1 MSCSFNSYIIN
12 EDKRRVKR
20 LEVFMIKY
28 YVGID
33 IGTDSVGIACTD
45 EEYRL
50 LRAKGKVLWAVRLF
64 DEAKTAKERRNQRTA
79 RRRLQRRAQRID
91 LLQELFYP
99 HISDKL
105 FFARLNNS
113 GFLYEDKDEKLQ
125 SPYSLFADEN
135 YTDKEFYKE
144 FPTVFH
150 LRRALI
156 AGEKKYDLRLYYL
169 AIHHIIKYRGHF
181 LFEGQEMS
189 EIRDIKRLFD
199 NLNET
204 ADNTFD
210 EGTPIFP
217 AEKAEEFKK
226 TAMSRMG
233 VNDKVKECC
242 ALFDVG
248 KDDRKKEIIK
258 LLSGGTGKT
267 CVIFDNEE
275 YKDEKICFK
284 GLDAETFEAK
294 QTVFGDDFDY
304 LSKIKSIYDYIVFEH
319 ILQGNAYISDS
330 MTKLYDKHKSD
341 LRKLKDFVLK
351 NCSHDDYIKIFK
363 STEEKSNYVNYIGYT
378 KKGKSKVN
386 VKKCKYDAFK
396 KYLQNFL
403 EKTPLSEEQ
412 ESVKKDIIEEL
423 KNDTFL
429 PKILNADN
437 GLFPYQIN
445 LSELDKISENLC
457 RDYPEFGIKTDGNS
471 IADKIRSIHT
481 FRIPYYVGPLNTS
494 AGINA
499 WAVRKKDGRI
509 TPWNFNDMIDEAESN
524 EKFMRRMTNKCTYLY
539 GEDVLPKCSIL
550 YQKFCVLNE
559 LNNLR
564 INEQKLS
571 VQLKQD
577 IFNDLFLKDRR
588 ITYKKVRE
596 YLVNKGYFAKSEETG
611 INLSGTD
618 GGFKSSMSSY
628 MALES
633 ILGNFVDSHSD
644 VCEQIILWHTLNT
657 NKDIVEKLISKNFG
671 NHKEVAS
678 NIKALKGLSFKDFGK
693 LSKRFL
699 CDIKGG
705 VDEETGAV
713 YNMIETL
720 YNTDKN
726 LNQILYYDKYTFLQR
741 IEEENGDADNEVT
754 PKTLTDMGLPPQV
767 KRGVWQALQM
777 VDEYVKALGCPPA
790 KIFVEVTRGDES
802 RGKKKGVRSVP
813 RKAQLQNL
821 YKEVKDIDELK
832 KELNR
837 EEVTDSKLREERLYL
852 YFRQLGKCA
861 YSGERIRLEDLGSN
875 QYDVDHILPQSLTKD
890 DSLDNKVL
898 VLRACNARK
907 SDTFPVPAEYQAK
920 MRKDWKLWKEKGLI
934 SDKKY
939 SLLTRTEPLNDND
952 YRDFINRQIVTTGQ
966 MSKAVAELLKR
977 KYGEET
983 KIVYSK
989 GINVAD
995 FKNKYG
1001 IVKCR
1006 ETNDLHHAR
1015 DAYLNVVVGN
1025 VYDTRFS
1032 GVHGM
1037 FAKREDDSWRQ
1048 YNLKKLFD
1056 RPVGGAWNPDSSIET
1071 VKNTIRQSGVNVT
1084 RYAFTENGAF
1094 YDATVYKCGDAGIDA
1109 PRKESLP
1116 LEKYGGFKK
1125 LSTAHFAIVRS
1136 VDKKGKSIKTIER
1149 VPVLTVYKQKT
1160 DKDAFINYLTNQVG
1174 LKQPQII
1181 VEKVKIKTLIEVNGT
1196 PVWIAGVTGN
1206 KILVHNAV
1214 QWYTD
1219 SETDKY
1225 VKGLI
1230 KLEDMKKS
1238 GKLSDK
1244 ELEEKEFVLHT
1255 NRFNENKLV
1264 VESKRNIDL
1273 YNRIIAQLEKP
1284 IYGGISAFSVFREN
1298 LRKGSE
1304 KFKELRCFDQ
1314 AYVLLQCIRFL
1325 KCNSETADLSLLKLG
1340 GQCGMLTINKNITG
1354 KDIEIVHTSPCRL
1367 IERRKKV

>member
-1 MSCSFNSYIIN
+1 
-12 EDKRRVKR
+12 
-20 LEVFMIKY
+20 MIKY

-33 IGTDSVGIACTD
+33 IGTDSVGIVCTD

-150 LRRALI
+150 LRRALM

-217 AEKAEEFKK
+217 AEKAKEFKK

-248 KDDRKKEIIK
+248 KDERKKEIIK

-275 YKDEKICFK
+275 YRDEKICFK

-330 MTKLYDKHKSD
+330 MTKLYDKHKND
-341 LRKLKDFVLK
+341 LRKLKDFIVK
-351 NCSHDDYIKIFK
+351 NCSHGDYIKIFK

-509 TPWNFNDMIDEAESN
+509 TPWNFKDMIDEAESN

-539 GEDVLPKCSIL
+539 GEDVLSKCSIL

-559 LNNLR
+559 LR
-564 INEQKLS
+564 SFI
-571 VQLKQD
+571 
-577 IFNDLFLKDRR
+577 
-588 ITYKKVRE
+588 
-596 YLVNKGYFAKSEETG
+596 KSCL
-611 INLSGTD
+611 I
-618 GGFKSSMSSY
+618 KSS
-628 MALES
+628 
-633 ILGNFVDSHSD
+633 
-644 VCEQIILWHTLNT
+644 C
-657 NKDIVEKLISKNFG
+657 
-671 NHKEVAS
+671 
-678 NIKALKGLSFKDFGK
+678 
-693 LSKRFL
+693 
-699 CDIKGG
+699 
-705 VDEETGAV
+705 
-713 YNMIETL
+713 
-720 YNTDKN
+720 
-726 LNQILYYDKYTFLQR
+726 
-741 IEEENGDADNEVT
+741 
-754 PKTLTDMGLPPQV
+754 
-767 KRGVWQALQM
+767 
-777 VDEYVKALGCPPA
+777 
-790 KIFVEVTRGDES
+790 
-802 RGKKKGVRSVP
+802 
-813 RKAQLQNL
+813 
-821 YKEVKDIDELK
+821 
-832 KELNR
+832 
-837 EEVTDSKLREERLYL
+837 RL
-852 YFRQLGKCA
+852 
-861 YSGERIRLEDLGSN
+861 
-875 QYDVDHILPQSLTKD
+875 
-890 DSLDNKVL
+890 
-898 VLRACNARK
+898 
-907 SDTFPVPAEYQAK
+907 
-920 MRKDWKLWKEKGLI
+920 
-934 SDKKY
+934 
-939 SLLTRTEPLNDND
+939 
-952 YRDFINRQIVTTGQ
+952 
-966 MSKAVAELLKR
+966 
-977 KYGEET
+977 
-983 KIVYSK
+983 
-989 GINVAD
+989 
-995 FKNKYG
+995 
-1001 IVKCR
+1001 
-1006 ETNDLHHAR
+1006 
-1015 DAYLNVVVGN
+1015 
-1025 VYDTRFS
+1025 
-1032 GVHGM
+1032 
-1037 FAKREDDSWRQ
+1037 
-1048 YNLKKLFD
+1048 
-1056 RPVGGAWNPDSSIET
+1056 
-1071 VKNTIRQSGVNVT
+1071 
-1084 RYAFTENGAF
+1084 
-1094 YDATVYKCGDAGIDA
+1094 
-1109 PRKESLP
+1109 
-1116 LEKYGGFKK
+1116 
-1125 LSTAHFAIVRS
+1125 LST
-1136 VDKKGKSIKTIER
+1136 K
-1149 VPVLTVYKQKT
+1149 
-1160 DKDAFINYLTNQVG
+1160 
-1174 LKQPQII
+1174 
-1181 VEKVKIKTLIEVNGT
+1181 
-1196 PVWIAGVTGN
+1196 WI
-1206 KILVHNAV
+1206 
-1214 QWYTD
+1214 
-1219 SETDKY
+1219 
-1225 VKGLI
+1225 
-1230 KLEDMKKS
+1230 
-1238 GKLSDK
+1238 
-1244 ELEEKEFVLHT
+1244 
-1255 NRFNENKLV
+1255 R
-1264 VESKRNIDL
+1264 
-1273 YNRIIAQLEKP
+1273 P
-1284 IYGGISAFSVFREN
+1284 IF
-1298 LRKGSE
+1298 
-1304 KFKELRCFDQ
+1304 
-1314 AYVLLQCIRFL
+1314 
-1325 KCNSETADLSLLKLG
+1325 
-1340 GQCGMLTINKNITG
+1340 
-1354 KDIEIVHTSPCRL
+1354 
-1367 IERRKKV
+1367 